1 MSLLRNQRALENRFL
16 VTKTDRKLNQLKK
29 YVING
34 FFLVRANL
42 KAPGI
47 RHKLNVN
54 AARTF
59 LRDDNLSFVFLSE
72 NDVNKLTIASAAR
85 ILTSDL
91 GAELPRPS

>member
-1 MSLLRNQRALENRFL
+1 M
-16 VTKTDRKLNQLKK
+16 K
-29 YVING
+29 YVINES
-34 FFLVRANL
+34 FLVPANL

-47 RHKLNVN
+47 RHNYKLILS

-59 LRDDNLSFVFLSE
+59 WRDDNLSFVFLSE